1 MAIEYIFI
9 LAIILEPTADLL
21 KFIIFVQC
29 IFLLLFFSYHDPVF
43 FLNNKTNKQNDD
55 DDDYTD
61 KLCVMISF
69 FFFRLRLY
77 VVSNAYWYGQ
87 TCEIPIGAPKDGNVV
102 HSKTKVCLS

>member
-29 IFLLLFFSYHDPVF
+29 IFLLLFFLIMIPF
-43 FLNNKTNKQNDD
+43 FLNNKTNKQN

>member
-43 FLNNKTNKQNDD
+43 F
-55 DDDYTD
+55 
-61 KLCVMISF
+61 
-69 FFFRLRLY
+69 
-77 VVSNAYWYGQ
+77 
-87 TCEIPIGAPKDGNVV
+87 
-102 HSKTKVCLS
+102 

>member
-1 MAIEYIFI
+1 MI
-9 LAIILEPTADLL
+9 P
-21 KFIIFVQC
+21 
-29 IFLLLFFSYHDPVF
+29 F
-43 FLNNKTNKQNDD
+43 FLNNKTNKQNDDD